1 MPVPSN
7 LILPHHPV
15 SQYMILIRPS
25 ESIEHRIKKLKQ
37 GLRAD
42 YGLQSHQLMGGYLLL
57 ARFSQSPSLERALL
71 DRLRLIAMSEAPFR
85 VELSGY
91 FNIPDHSVGIRI
103 ANPAGVS
110 RLIKSLRQ
118 EQRLMKSPE
127 TKPYFNAYPA
137 ICLAS
142 RLAPEQYRDIW
153 RAFKHRHFNASF
165 IAGNLMVIRKSPVSS
180 QWIVAE
186 EMTFQ
191 NLPVLSRQGVLFA

>member
-1 MPVPSN
+1 MPSPSN

-15 SQYMILIRPS
+15 SQYMVLIRPS
-25 ESIEHRIKKLKQ
+25 ETIEHRIKKLKQ
-37 GLRAD
+37 GLRED
-42 YGLQSHQLMGGYLLL
+42 YGLRAHQLMGGYLLL
-57 ARFSQSPSLERALL
+57 ARFSQHTSLERALL

-85 VELSGY
+85 VELAGY

-110 RLIKSLRQ
+110 KLIKMLRQ

-142 RLAPEQYRDIW
+142 RLVSEQYNSIW
-153 RAFKHRHFNASF
+153 GALKHRHFNASF
-165 IAGNLMVIRKSPVSS
+165 IAENLMIIRKSAANS
-180 QWIVAE
+180 QWIVVE
-186 EMTFQ
+186 KMELQ
-191 NLPVLSRQGVLFA
+191 NLPVFSRQGVLFA